1 MITIRRQ
8 CMDRAAA
15 ENGSRWDAETTA
27 AGMRQI
33 GHDVQIV
40 EGDWGASYTADTD
53 DEHAAMLS
61 LED

>member
-1 MITIRRQ
+1 
-8 CMDRAAA
+8 MDRAAA